1 MGWLHRHGL
10 RVTLNVHPADGVRP
24 FEEAYRPMAEALGKD
39 WQKEETV
46 EFDITDPQ
54 FLQAYFKYLHHPNEE
69 AGVDFWW
76 VGLAAGHP
84 DEDPWPGP
92 PLDAEPLPLF
102 GQYAGGQTGVNLL
115 PLRRHRQPPVSGG
128 LLGGTPSS
136 PGNRWPSSPISPPTP
151 AMWATAGGATTS
163 AAICRATGDDE
174 LSTRW
179 VQFGVFSP
187 IMRLHSSNSA
197 FTGKEPWNYN
207 PVAEAVMKRYLRL
220 RHQLVPYLY
229 TMNYYASRKGQPLI
243 RPMYYLEPERAE
255 AYEVPNE
262 YYFGTQL
269 IACPIT
275 APMDKKAGAAA
286 FEAWLPEGKWFDLF
300 NGRVYDGGRKLRLYR
315 GVEDIPVLAKA
326 GAILPLAELEPYTNS
341 IDNPAALRVKI
352 FAGAAGAFDLYEDD
366 GVGAAA
372 GDAAFAVTHM
382 TWDGACFAV
391 RPAEGKLRRPAGQ
404 PDLHPGILRRRPR
417 RSAPAAG
424 ERPAG
429 KGRRLLRR
437 GAPYPDPLRPRRHP
451 GGQAGS
457 PF

>member
-1 MGWLHRHGL
+1 MQG
-10 RVTLNVHPADGVRP
+10 
-24 FEEAYRPMAEALGKD
+24 YR
-39 WQKEETV
+39 
-46 EFDITDPQ
+46 
-54 FLQAYFKYLHHPNEE
+54 
-69 AGVDFWW
+69 
-76 VGLAAGHP
+76 
-84 DEDPWPGP
+84 
-92 PLDAEPLPLF
+92 
-102 GQYAGGQTGVNLL
+102 
-115 PLRRHRQPPVSGG
+115 
-128 LLGGTPSS
+128 
-136 PGNRWPSSPISPPTP
+136 
-151 AMWATAGGATTS
+151 
-163 AAICRATGDDE
+163 DDE

-207 PVAEAVMKRYLRL
+207 PIAEAVMKRYLRL

-366 GVGAAA
+366 GVSAAA
-372 GDAAFAVTHM
+372 GDAAFAVTRM

-391 RPAEGKLRRPAGQ
+391 QPAEGNRAVLPTSRTYTLEFCGVGPGEAPRLLVNGQPAEAAVSYDGERHILTLCAPAVTPADRLEVRFDHAVPVCPNDLAGQ
-404 PDLHPGILRRRPR
+404 LFRLLYKAEIAYEKKERIYAYAREGRGPLELLGLLQTMDL
-417 RSAPAAG
+417 SPAVCGMLSEVLLA
-424 ERPAG
+424 EAG
-429 KGRRLLRR
+429 KKE
-437 GAPYPDPLRPRRHP
+437 
-451 GGQAGS
+451 
-457 PF
+457 